1 MIFNSFTHR
10 QPKLCGSCNWLDFEF
25 LRERMKINK
34 IRPKLHFSTKTVSNK
49 MKRKEI
55 GSS

>member
-1 MIFNSFTHR
+1 MIFNSLTHR
-10 QPKLCGSCNWLDFEF
+10 QPKLCGSSLDFEF

-34 IRPKLHFSTKTVSNK
+34 IRPKFHFLTKIVRNK

>member
-10 QPKLCGSCNWLDFEF
+10 QPKLCGSWLDFEF

-34 IRPKLHFSTKTVSNK
+34 IRPKFHFSTKIVSNK

>member
-10 QPKLCGSCNWLDFEF
+10 QPKLCGSWLDFEF

-34 IRPKLHFSTKTVSNK
+34 KRPKFHFSTKIVSNK